1 MTKKILVLGP
11 AWVGDMMMA
20 QVLFKLLVQQQA
32 DVHIDVVAPPHS
44 GPMVTRMP
52 EIQRFIPLAIKHG
65 EFNGRAR
72 LQMAKQLRQTH
83 YDQAIV
89 CPNSWKSALIPLLAR
104 IPVRTG
110 WRGEWRYGLLT
121 DLRILDKKTMPLMIQ
136 RYAALA
142 FENKAILPRE
152 LPWPALS
159 IDADS
164 VARSLQSVSLAP
176 PTQPVLA
183 LCPGAEF
190 GEAKRWPAKYYAQV
204 AKQKLDQGYA
214 VWLFGSP
221 KEQADAAE
229 IMQLT
234 DQRCVD
240 LTGKTQLTQAIDL
253 MSLSHC
259 VVSNDSGLMHIA
271 AALGK
276 PLVAIYG
283 SSSPF
288 FTPPLGDKVKIVRLG
303 LPCSPCFQRVC
314 PLGHLKCLND
324 LKPEMVLDAL
334 LGVE

>member
-1 MTKKILVLGP
+1 M
-11 AWVGDMMMA
+11 
-20 QVLFKLLVQQQA
+20 
-32 DVHIDVVAPPHS
+32 
-44 GPMVTRMP
+44 
-52 EIQRFIPLAIKHG
+52 
-65 EFNGRAR
+65 
-72 LQMAKQLRQTH
+72 
-83 YDQAIV
+83 
-89 CPNSWKSALIPLLAR
+89 
-104 IPVRTG
+104 
-110 WRGEWRYGLLT
+110 
-121 DLRILDKKTMPLMIQ
+121 
-136 RYAALA
+136 
-142 FENKAILPRE
+142 
-152 LPWPALS
+152 
-159 IDADS
+159 
-164 VARSLQSVSLAP
+164 
-176 PTQPVLA
+176 A